1 MLFGCGGG
9 HAPIIRSVFIIARTM
24 TGQSTQERFKRGAA
38 DAGRFFDYIA
48 SFVGFSA
55 DDATA
60 IRETRFIIEKYIPT
74 IVGGFYTQL
83 LKFPATRRLFEK
95 KDGTLDQAYL
105 EMRMQHQ
112 AGFWRR
118 AASGQFDEDFAR
130 FTDYVGRAHT
140 SHGADPNVYIAQRYV
155 IGMVGFV
162 QRGVTEAL
170 GKELREV
177 DPDLERRAIKAW
189 NALMMVVLEM
199 FSRPYVQEGEP
210 TQVTARASVDD
221 AQMMQLAVETYER
234 ELGMARAITRKAVR
248 IARADEIADGER
260 KIVDVDGV
268 SVGVFHH
275 QGKWIALHNSC
286 LHRGGPVCA
295 GPLEGDT
302 LTCPWHGYQYDVMTG
317 RLLLDPSA
325 RLDTYVV
332 DVRDGQV
339 FVTVPT
345 LVRDEPAINLNAGDH
360 EKDKEAR
367 PMTQQAPLKDNEF
380 QLSELQPG
388 QARCVSL
395 NGKAVAVYNV
405 EGKFYATDD
414 TCTHA
419 GGPLSE
425 GRLEGMNIICPWHDS
440 CFDVSTGAVTCKP
453 ARKPVQTYRVV
464 IRNGIG
470 SIEP

>member
-1 MLFGCGGG
+1 
-9 HAPIIRSVFIIARTM
+9 M
-24 TGQSTQERFKRGAA
+24 TESSTQERFKRGAA

-48 SFVGFSA
+48 SFVGFTS

-74 IVGGFYTQL
+74 IVGGFYAQL

-95 KDGTLDQAYL
+95 KDGTLDQPYL

-140 SHGADPNVYIAQRYV
+140 SHGADPSIYIPQRYV

-177 DPDLERRAIKAW
+177 DPDLEQRAVKAW

-199 FSRPYVQEGEP
+199 FSRPYVQESEP
-210 TQVTARASVDD
+210 AQVTTRTDVDD
-221 AQMMQLAVETYER
+221 VQMMQLAVDTYER
-234 ELGMARAITRKAVR
+234 GLGMARTIERRVVPV
-248 IARADEIADGER
+248 ARAEEIPDGQR
-260 KIVDVDGV
+260 KIVDVDGL
-268 SVGVFHH
+268 SIGVFHH
-275 QGKWIALHNSC
+275 QGKWVALHNSC

-295 GPLEGDT
+295 GTLEGST
-302 LTCPWHGYQYDVMTG
+302 LTCPWHGYQYDVTTG

-325 RLDTYVV
+325 KLDSYAV

-339 FVTVPT
+339 FLTVSI
-345 LVRDEPAINLNAGDH
+345 LVRDEPDVNLNLNAIGSNN
-360 EKDKEAR
+360 DKEAT
-367 PMTQQAPLKDNEF
+367 PMTQQAPLKENEF
-380 QLSELQPG
+380 QLNTLQAG
-388 QARCVSL
+388 QAKRVTL
-395 NGKAVAVYNV
+395 NGVAVAVYNV
-405 EGKFYATDD
+405 DGHYYATSD

-453 ARKPVQTYRVV
+453 ARKPVQVFQVIVADGVGRV
-464 IRNGIG
+464 
-470 SIEP
+470 EA

>member
-1 MLFGCGGG
+1 
-9 HAPIIRSVFIIARTM
+9 M
-24 TGQSTQERFKRGAA
+24 TEQSTQERFKRGAA

-48 SFVGFSA
+48 SFVGFTKA
-55 DDATA
+55 DADA

-74 IVGGFYTQL
+74 IVGGFYAQL
-83 LKFPATRRLFEK
+83 LKFPATRRLFEQ

-105 EMRMQHQ
+105 EMRMLHQ

-140 SHGADPNVYIAQRYV
+140 SHGADTSIYIPQRYV

-170 GKELREV
+170 AKELRDV
-177 DPDLERRAIKAW
+177 DPDLEQRAVKAW

-199 FSRPYVQEGEP
+199 FSRPYVRESEP
-210 TQVTARASVDD
+210 TQVTARADVDD
-221 AQMMQLAVETYER
+221 AQMMQLAIDTYER
-234 ELGMARAITRKAVR
+234 GLG
-248 IARADEIADGER
+248 IARSIEYKVVPVAHADEIPDGER
-260 KIVDVDGV
+260 KIVDVDGL
-268 SVGVFHH
+268 SIGVFHH
-275 QGKWIALHNSC
+275 QGKWVALHNSC
-286 LHRGGPVCA
+286 LHRGGPVCTGA
-295 GPLEGDT
+295 LEGNT
-302 LTCPWHGYQYDVMTG
+302 LTCPWHGYQYDVTTG

-325 RLDTYVV
+325 RLDSYAV

-339 FVTVPT
+339 FVTVPIF
-345 LVRDEPAINLNAGDH
+345 VRDEPAIYLNANSEDT
-360 EKDKEAR
+360 KEAT
-367 PMTQQAPLKDNEF
+367 PMTQQTPLKENEF

-388 QARCVSL
+388 HARRVML

-453 ARKPVQTYRVV
+453 ARKPVQVYRIVV
-464 IRNGIG
+464 ADDVGRVE
-470 SIEP
+470 S